1 MGYFNCIDVSEWN
14 GDIDWHQARADGV
27 EYAIIR
33 CGFGKAGVDKYFEI
47 NMEGAH
53 DAGVKIGVYFYSYA
67 TDWDTAVMEANH
79 CIELIEGYK
88 DIIALPVFYDVEEER
103 NVPRMTD
110 ICMAFINTL
119 NYYGY
124 NVGVYTSGSW
134 YSAYFKNIDVDFIWL
149 AYWGRDDGVPHTK
162 PDYCDI
168 WQYTSRGSVDGVGSR
183 CVDCDILYNTE
194 MKLLIKDSDPE
205 PEPAPQPA
213 PPPVETVDIT
223 LNVLR
228 KGDTGGQVNTV
239 KALLNEFG
247 FRDNNGDELELDG
260 EFDDL
265 TEYTVRNYQD
275 HHGLKITGTV
285 NAETWRLLLL

>member
-14 GDIDWHQARADGV
+14 GDIDWEQAKADGL

-33 CGFGKAGVDKYFEI
+33 CGFGRTGVDKYFEI

-67 TDWDTAVMEANH
+67 TDWDSAVIEANH

-149 AYWGRDDGVPHTK
+149 AYWGSDDGVPHTK

-168 WQYTSRGSVDGVGSR
+168 WQYTSKGNVDGVGNG
-183 CVDCDILYNTE
+183 CVDCDIVYNE
-194 MKLLIKDSDPE
+194 DMKLLMNE
-205 PEPAPQPA
+205 PEPKPEPSPA
-213 PPPVETVDIT
+213 PPPAPVPTGPVTVELD
-223 LNVLR
+223 VLSR
-228 KGDTGGQVNTV
+228 GSTGGQVNTI

-247 FRDNNGDELELDG
+247 FSDRLPLDG
-260 EFDDL
+260 DFDWD
-265 TEYTVRNYQD
+265 TEQAVNLYKENY
-275 HHGLKITGTV
+275 GLEANGIV
-285 NAETWRLLLL
+285 DAAVWELLLK

>member
-14 GDIDWHQARADGV
+14 GDIDWEQAKADGL

-33 CGFGKAGVDKYFEI
+33 CGFGRTGVDKYFEI

-53 DAGVKIGVYFYSYA
+53 DAGIKIGVYFYSYA
-67 TDWDTAVMEANH
+67 TDWDSAVIEANH
-79 CIELIEGYK
+79 CIELIEEYK

-134 YSAYFKNIDVDFIWL
+134 YSAYFKNIDVNFIWL
-149 AYWGRDDGVPHTK
+149 AYWGSDDGVPHTK

-168 WQYTSRGSVDGVGSR
+168 WQYTSRGNVDGVGNG
-183 CVDCDILYNTE
+183 CVDCDIVYNE
-194 MKLLIKDSDPE
+194 DMKLLMNEPDPKPE
-205 PEPAPQPA
+205 PSPA
-213 PPPVETVDIT
+213 PPPAPVPTGPVTVELD
-223 LNVLR
+223 VLSR
-228 KGDTGGQVNTV
+228 GSTGGQVNTI

-247 FRDNNGDELELDG
+247 FSDRLPLDG
-260 EFDDL
+260 DFDWD
-265 TEYTVRNYQD
+265 TEQAVNLYKENY
-275 HHGLKITGTV
+275 GLDPNGV
-285 NAETWRLLLL
+285 VDAEMWTLILK

>member
-14 GDIDWHQARADGV
+14 GDIDWEQAKADGL

-33 CGFGKAGVDKYFEI
+33 CGFGRTGVDKYFEI

-67 TDWDTAVMEANH
+67 TDWDSAVIEANH

-149 AYWGRDDGVPHTK
+149 AYWGSDDGVPHTK

-168 WQYTSRGSVDGVGSR
+168 WQYTSRGNVDGVGNG
-183 CVDCDILYNTE
+183 CVDCDIVYNEE
-194 MKLLIKDSDPE
+194 MKLLMNEPDPKPE
-205 PEPAPQPA
+205 PSPA
-213 PPPVETVDIT
+213 PPPAPVPTGPVTVELD
-223 LNVLR
+223 VLSR
-228 KGDTGGQVNTV
+228 GSTGGQVNTI

-247 FRDNNGDELELDG
+247 FCDRLPLDG
-260 EFDDL
+260 DFDWD
-265 TEYTVRNYQD
+265 TEQAVNLYKENY
-275 HHGLKITGTV
+275 GLDPNGV
-285 NAETWRLLLL
+285 VDAEMWTLLLK

>member
-14 GDIDWHQARADGV
+14 GDIDWEQAKADGL

-33 CGFGKAGVDKYFEI
+33 CGFGRTGVDKYFEI

-67 TDWDTAVMEANH
+67 TDWDSAVIEANH

-149 AYWGRDDGVPHTK
+149 AYWGSDDGVPHTK

-168 WQYTSRGSVDGVGSR
+168 WQYTSRGNVDGVGNG
-183 CVDCDILYNTE
+183 CVDCDIVYNE
-194 MKLLIKDSDPE
+194 DMKLLMNE
-205 PEPAPQPA
+205 PEPKPEPSPA
-213 PPPVETVDIT
+213 PPPAPVPTGPVMVELD
-223 LNVLR
+223 VLSR
-228 KGDTGGQVNTV
+228 GSTGGQVNTI

-247 FRDNNGDELELDG
+247 FSDRLPLDG
-260 EFDDL
+260 DFDWD
-265 TEYTVRNYQD
+265 TEQAVNLYKENF
-275 HHGLKITGTV
+275 GLDPNGV
-285 NAETWRLLLL
+285 VDAEMWTLILK